1 MAKLEL
7 YQVRE
12 LSTEGIP
19 DIYLNVA
26 KPAVCRIVG
35 DFSMF
40 FRILAR
46 VCVTGVGSLWSSA
59 STYSVYF
66 SAFRSFG
73 VQRAEVSELLE
84 CLLSALL
91 PQSLIFF
98 FFFNESLEFLWPIF
112 LSSPVLPSCILRLAT
127 LHMMDRVSITRGDTE
142 PPFSAAAFGVLPL
155 NI

>member
-1 MAKLEL
+1 MVKLEL
-7 YQVRE
+7 SLYQARE

-35 DFSMF
+35 DFSIF
-40 FRILAR
+40 FRTLAR

-91 PQSLIFF
+91 PQSLLFCFF
-98 FFFNESLEFLWPIF
+98 
-112 LSSPVLPSCILRLAT
+112 
-127 LHMMDRVSITRGDTE
+127 
-142 PPFSAAAFGVLPL
+142 
-155 NI
+155 